1 MIVSIFFLILKFLCN
16 QCMTAGHICKN
27 TLFESLQCSQR
38 IHWLFDW
45 IMGAPFPGVKWPRP
59 EVDHWPACSAEV
71 TNE

>member
-1 MIVSIFFLILKFLCN
+1 
-16 QCMTAGHICKN
+16 MTAGHICTN
-27 TLFESLQCSQR
+27 TVFGSLQCSQR

-45 IMGAPFPGVKWPRP
+45 IMGAPFPGVKCPRP